1 MNDLVKHFKFL
12 YNVCTTPSADR
23 RLKAFL
29 CCLCTHVTPPIA
41 PAPTTA
47 LGSAASVPSGF
58 GEHSTESSS
67 VEARRREVGNTLKS
81 SDAILSGCR
90 PRLRLHPPRSRTQ
103 SLPRLNSFRNSLPFI
118 LSRNPKFRF
127 FLHRRSESRLSLPSR
142 NIWQMRRVK
151 TWRSPPS
158 RSSKIS
164 SGNNSSVAEISKLW
178 GFSENTI
185 RQLFRKEPRGSQDRP
200 RRDPPEAEI
209 HEPANPGAACTTC
222 PQAATKARLNARHLN
237 LLATL
242 RRSEYDLKVRNRG
255 ALFFCFEGRQ
265 SWTNRCLAFV
275 AIAELFVTAFVQQ
288 IWKSCHFLI
297 SWQS

>member
-103 SLPRLNSFRNSLPFI
+103 SLPRLNSFRNSLPFM

-127 FLHRRSESRLSLPSR
+127 FLHRRSESRLSFAVEKYLADAKSQDLEKSPLSKLENIFRKQFLCSR
-142 NIWQMRRVK
+142 NLKALGVQRK
-151 TWRSPPS
+151 HHST
-158 RSSKIS
+158 
-164 SGNNSSVAEISKLW
+164 
-178 GFSENTI
+178 TI
-185 RQLFRKEPRGSQDRP
+185 
-200 RRDPPEAEI
+200 
-209 HEPANPGAACTTC
+209 
-222 PQAATKARLNARHLN
+222 
-237 LLATL
+237 
-242 RRSEYDLKVRNRG
+242 
-255 ALFFCFEGRQ
+255 
-265 SWTNRCLAFV
+265 
-275 AIAELFVTAFVQQ
+275 
-288 IWKSCHFLI
+288 
-297 SWQS
+297 